1 MELTKKI
8 RYYTREMNADELTP
22 ISIYK
27 KLEGSRKYL
36 LESSLKHEKSGR
48 YSFLGSNPF
57 CEFKAEG
64 NRVSEYH
71 FDTKRI
77 TRYTGNPF
85 DKLKEIFSART
96 TEDGGFPFSGG
107 AVGYIGYDNIRQF
120 ESIGELPVNEL
131 EMPDI
136 HLMFYEKTFIFD
148 HIENK
153 VTLLVLDGFHERTE
167 TDPQQLLNE
176 MEQIIKKSDVSQD
189 GDVIGN
195 LSFETETTKEEFLH
209 MVDSAKKQILAGEI
223 FQVVL
228 SQRFKSPFEGDPF
241 SYYRKL
247 RKTNPSP
254 YMFYIDFEDYVVLG
268 TSPESFIKVNGQK
281 VTANPIAG
289 TRPRGRY
296 EGEDTGLEKELR
308 EDEKEVAE
316 HRMLV
321 DLARNDLGR
330 VSEVGSIKLTKYMLI
345 ERYKYVMH
353 LVSEVEGKLAH
364 SKNSIDVI
372 TACLPAGTVS
382 GAPKIAAMKI
392 INDLERTKRGV
403 YSGTVGYISVNGD
416 TDLALAIRTMII
428 KDDHAYVQAGAGIV
442 YDSLPEMEYEETI
455 NKARALIEVV
465 K

>member
-22 ISIYK
+22 ISIFK
-27 KLEGSRKYL
+27 KLQGRRKYL

-57 CEFKAEG
+57 CEFKSEG
-64 NRVSEYH
+64 NGVSEYH
-71 FDTKRI
+71 FDTQRI

-85 DKLKEIFSART
+85 DKLKEIFSAGVTGEGR
-96 TEDGGFPFSGG
+96 FPFTGG
-107 AVGYIGYDNIRQF
+107 AVGYIGYDNIRHF
-120 ESIGELPVNEL
+120 ESIGELPDNTL

-153 VTLLVLDGFHERTE
+153 VTLLVLDGFHKSTE
-167 TDPQQLLNE
+167 TDPEQMLNE
-176 MEQIIKKSDVSQD
+176 MEQIIKKSDASQD
-189 GDVIGN
+189 DDVVGN
-195 LSFETETTKEEFLH
+195 LSFKPEISKQEFLN
-209 MVDSAKKQILAGEI
+209 MVDSAREQILAGEI

-228 SQRFKSPFEGDPF
+228 SQRFQATFEGDPF

-247 RKTNPSP
+247 RQTNPSP

-289 TRPRGRY
+289 TRPRGRDA
-296 EGEDTGLEKELR
+296 GEDKVLGKELR

-330 VSEVGSIKLTKYMLI
+330 ICEVGSISLTKYMLV

-364 SKNSIDVI
+364 SRSSIDVI

-392 INDLERTKRGV
+392 INDLESSKRGV

-416 TDLALAIRTMII
+416 VDLALAIRTMII

-442 YDSLPEMEYEETI
+442 YDSRPESEYVETI
-455 NKARALIEVV
+455 NKARALIEVA